1 MTKELLLEL
10 DQGSKSAQFKR
21 KIISH
26 FIEKGPTTI
35 NELAKVLNL
44 SIPTINKFVGELI
57 DRRVAK
63 IYGKQE
69 TSGGRYPL
77 LYGLEPSAGYF
88 VGADVKFS
96 TVNIGIVDFTGEIKE
111 TFYDIPFALE
121 NTPEKLEELCKIIN
135 ETVAG
140 AGYKQNRILNVN
152 VNLPGR
158 INPETGFSYT
168 FFNFD
173 QELPLTARLS
183 ERLGVSVTIDNDTR
197 GMAYGEYTH
206 GCGSI
211 GGAKNVLYFNLSWGL
226 GLGIILDGKVYLGK
240 SGFSGEVGHISAF
253 DNQILCHCGKKGCL
267 ETEVSGRAM
276 QRILKKR
283 IKAGET
289 SILSER
295 ILAGQEVGLEE
306 IIQATIN
313 EDMLC
318 LEVLT
323 EMGAKLGRQ
332 VSVLINLFNPECVVI
347 GGALSLTGE
356 FLTQSIQS
364 VVRTHSLSIVNKDTK
379 ILAACLGERAG
390 VIGACM
396 LARTRRFL

>member
-63 IYGKQE
+63 VYGKQE

-111 TFYDIPFALE
+111 TFYDLPFTLE
-121 NTPEKLEELCKIIN
+121 NTPDKLEELCRIIN
-135 ETVAG
+135 ETVSG
-140 AGYKQNRILNVN
+140 AGYTQDRILNVN

-173 QELPLTARLS
+173 QEVPLTTWLT

-211 GGAKNVLYFNLSWGL
+211 GGAKNVLYLNLSWGL

-267 ETEVSGRAM
+267 ETEVSGKAM

-289 SILSER
+289 SVLSEK

-347 GGALSLTGE
+347 GGALSLTGD

-364 VVRTHSLSIVNKDTK
+364 VVRTHSLSLVNKDTK